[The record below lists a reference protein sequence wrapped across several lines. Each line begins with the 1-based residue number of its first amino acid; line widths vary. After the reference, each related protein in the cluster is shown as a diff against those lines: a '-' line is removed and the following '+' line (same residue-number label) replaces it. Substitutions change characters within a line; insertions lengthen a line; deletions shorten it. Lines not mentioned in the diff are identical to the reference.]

1 MTAHR
6 IIGTNKSLEL
16 EGIVTNIL
24 NQFLTH
30 QLLRITDE
38 LGRWPS
44 SAFLSSLILT
54 LPVESSQRIAALGT
68 GIGGERDAATCFAH
82 ARRGDSK
89 DKNTG
94 DTRTV
99 YLHSQDHLFM
109 FSILCFILK
118 II

>member
-1 MTAHR
+1 M
-6 IIGTNKSLEL
+6 
-16 EGIVTNIL
+16 
-24 NQFLTH
+24 
-30 QLLRITDE
+30 
-38 LGRWPS
+38 
-44 SAFLSSLILT
+44 FLSSLILT
-54 LPVESSQRIAALGT
+54 LPVESSQGVAALGT

-82 ARRGDSK
+82 ARRVDSK

-94 DTRTV
+94 DTSTV

>member
-1 MTAHR
+1 M
-6 IIGTNKSLEL
+6 SLKEDYIKTTGVHSSPLNLKEL
-16 EGIVTNIL
+16 RGKNT
-24 NQFLTH
+24 
-30 QLLRITDE
+30 
-38 LGRWPS
+38 
-44 SAFLSSLILT
+44 
-54 LPVESSQRIAALGT
+54 ALGT

-82 ARRGDSK
+82 AQRGDSK

>member
-6 IIGTNKSLEL
+6 ITGNKNLEL

-24 NQFLTH
+24 KQFLTY

-38 LGRWPS
+38 FCRWTS
-44 SAFLSSLILT
+44 SVSLSSLILT
-54 LPVESSQRIAALGT
+54 LPVESSQWIAALGT
-68 GIGGERDAATCFAH
+68 GIGGERDTATCFAH
-82 ARRGDSK
+82 PQRVDSK

-99 YLHSQDHLFM
+99 YPHSQDHLFM